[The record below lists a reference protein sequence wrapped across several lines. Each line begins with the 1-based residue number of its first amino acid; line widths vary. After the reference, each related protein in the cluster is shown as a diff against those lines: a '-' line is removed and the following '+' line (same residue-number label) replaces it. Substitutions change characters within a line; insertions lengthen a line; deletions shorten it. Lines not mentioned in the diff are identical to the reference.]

1 MWVNLAEVSEKLL
14 LIEKKALKSC
24 LGVKSSTPDD
34 IVYLEL
40 NKADIV
46 TVIRDR
52 QYNFFRKFINQSEDT
67 AIAMNIWNLYNN
79 NVDSASEGVIHY
91 YQNLEPENKKKNKE
105 TRKERT
111 NLSELSMTTRYK
123 ELTNL
128 EYCDTLYNTF
138 VIEKNRIVITRWRLS
153 CHSLRIQTGRYNRPK
168 IPRNERTCSVCLV
181 LEDEH
186 HALFICTAH
195 TFIRARYTEL
205 LSTYATVPSI
215 LHPKTVEDAN
225 TIGNYIRDIEKNMD
239 QLKMVVNY

>member
-1 MWVNLAEVSEKLL
+1 M
-14 LIEKKALKSC
+14 IEKKALKSC
-24 LGVKSSTPDD
+24 LGAKPSTPDD
-34 IVYLEL
+34 IAYLKL
-40 NKADIV
+40 NKAKIV
-46 TVIRDR
+46 TIIRDR
-52 QYNFFRKFINQSEDT
+52 PYNFFRKFINQSEDS

-111 NLSELSMTTRYK
+111 NLSELSMTTRYR

-168 IPRNERTCSVCLV
+168 LPRNERTCSVCLV

-186 HALFICTAH
+186 HALFICSAH
-195 TFIRARYTEL
+195 IFIRARYTEL

-215 LHPKTVEDAN
+215 LHPKTVDDAN